1 MNSQGLIP
9 TVFCQIII
17 KEIEKDELSL
27 FIETKLDNDLKAY
40 SKIINIK
47 KELLDKNNNQINLA
61 NCFNNKK
68 VSIIERN
75 DKELILLLIEY
86 NKKIK
91 LKKIEFYIL
100 WRDSNYTLNI
110 KNMNNVYY
118 SDLKIFELFCKE
130 NNIFVY
136 FVNSTEEALKFLKKR
151 ICYNIIFI
159 TNVGKN
165 LPGKRYIEKIRKI
178 YGFNVIVLF
187 FSNNNEHFSW
197 IKNFPNC
204 LYDDYEDIVKEYITK
219 FNKEDLKKLR
229 KKNMKKIKKLELKE
243 FSNDFFDYYK
253 VEKGIKIPNIEFKI
267 FCTNINKYLYMNE
280 KGEVQLIEQYNN
292 NCKWDIIFLDNTV
305 TLYSNGYY
313 LKEGNKG
320 DIKGFNFTYVW
331 NFKLVKNKYI
341 FLINPTNNKILS
353 LEENNLKVCDL
364 SPNKNILLKLID
376 LEAEQ
381 ENNNIIQES
390 LSDSESNL
398 TQNIFNLTDSISLF
412 SNSLLLLKKNK

>member
-1 MNSQGLIP
+1 M
-9 TVFCQIII
+9 
-17 KEIEKDELSL
+17 
-27 FIETKLDNDLKAY
+27 
-40 SKIINIK
+40 
-47 KELLDKNNNQINLA
+47 LDKNNNQINLA

-136 FVNSTEEALKFLKKR
+136 FVNSTEEALKFLKNR

-219 FNKEDLKKLR
+219 FNKEDLKKKKKKKR
-229 KKNMKKIKKLELKE
+229 KR
-243 FSNDFFDYYK
+243 
-253 VEKGIKIPNIEFKI
+253 
-267 FCTNINKYLYMNE
+267 
-280 KGEVQLIEQYNN
+280 
-292 NCKWDIIFLDNTV
+292 
-305 TLYSNGYY
+305 
-313 LKEGNKG
+313 
-320 DIKGFNFTYVW
+320 
-331 NFKLVKNKYI
+331 
-341 FLINPTNNKILS
+341 
-353 LEENNLKVCDL
+353 
-364 SPNKNILLKLID
+364 
-376 LEAEQ
+376 
-381 ENNNIIQES
+381 
-390 LSDSESNL
+390 
-398 TQNIFNLTDSISLF
+398 
-412 SNSLLLLKKNK
+412 